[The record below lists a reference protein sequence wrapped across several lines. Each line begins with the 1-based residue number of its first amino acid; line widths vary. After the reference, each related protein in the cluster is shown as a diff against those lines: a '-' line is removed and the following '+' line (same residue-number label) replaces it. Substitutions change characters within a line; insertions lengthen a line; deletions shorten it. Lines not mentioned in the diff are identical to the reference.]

1 MTWLLVGG
9 LLILAFG
16 PVLWL
21 MPTKRDRQLVK
32 LREQARREGLIVEVT
47 ALPKRCARAEER
59 VGADGV
65 ARDATQPCSAYR
77 LPAFKSWQRAPRWFL
92 LRDAGGATPLS
103 GWAEHPEVP
112 LPATSVDADYW
123 RAVGAAAAGLEDH
136 CLAMEVTERAASWYW
151 LENARGREATEL
163 VSEIAERLR
172 AIASLQARSDVSRT
186 LDE

>member
-9 LLILAFG
+9 LLVLAFA

-47 ALPKRCARAEER
+47 TLPKRRARAEER

-77 LPAFKSWQRAPRWFL
+77 LAASKPWRRAPCWFL
-92 LRDAGGATPLS
+92 LRDAGGATPLL
-103 GWAEHPEVP
+103 GWAQHPEVP
-112 LPATSVDADYW
+112 LPRVDAHYW
-123 RAVGAAAAGLEDH
+123 RAVGGAVAGLEDH
-136 CLAMEVTERAASWYW
+136 CLATEVTESAASWYW
-151 LENARGREATEL
+151 LENARGREASEL
-163 VSEIAERLR
+163 VGEIADRLR
-172 AIASLQARSDVSRT
+172 AIASLQARSGVSRSR
-186 LDE
+186 DE